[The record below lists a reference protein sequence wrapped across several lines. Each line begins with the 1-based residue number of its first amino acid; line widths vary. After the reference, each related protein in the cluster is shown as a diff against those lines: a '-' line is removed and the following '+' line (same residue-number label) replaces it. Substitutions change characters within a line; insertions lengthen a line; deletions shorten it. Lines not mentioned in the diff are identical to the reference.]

1 MALLVETFWI
11 IIISSLHLHR
21 VKKKE
26 AVAAAEVYM
35 EWQDEE
41 EKAAAVAMLV
51 EVFWIMLGGV
61 CSVVAEQRSLSFCEW
76 GIERG
81 EKGGVDLDL
90 SRLTRLMGKIY

>member
-1 MALLVETFWI
+1 MLVETFWI
-11 IIISSLHLHR
+11 IIISSLYLHR

-26 AVAAAEVYM
+26 AV
-35 EWQDEE
+35 
-41 EKAAAVAMLV
+41 VAMLV

-76 GIERG
+76 GIEQG
-81 EKGGVDLDL
+81 EKGGVDLGL

>member
-1 MALLVETFWI
+1 MLVETFWI
-11 IIISSLHLHR
+11 IIISSLYLHR

-26 AVAAAEVYM
+26 AV
-35 EWQDEE
+35 
-41 EKAAAVAMLV
+41 VAMLV

-90 SRLTRLMGKIY
+90 SHLTRLMGKIY

>member
-1 MALLVETFWI
+1 MLVETFWI
-11 IIISSLHLHR
+11 IIIYSLHLHR

-26 AVAAAEVYM
+26 AV
-35 EWQDEE
+35 
-41 EKAAAVAMLV
+41 VAMLV

-90 SRLTRLMGKIY
+90 SHLTRLMGKIY

>member
-1 MALLVETFWI
+1 MLVETFWI
-11 IIISSLHLHR
+11 IIISSLYLHR

-26 AVAAAEVYM
+26 AV
-35 EWQDEE
+35 
-41 EKAAAVAMLV
+41 VAMLV

>member
-1 MALLVETFWI
+1 M
-11 IIISSLHLHR
+11 
-21 VKKKE
+21 
-26 AVAAAEVYM
+26 
-35 EWQDEE
+35 
-41 EKAAAVAMLV
+41 AMLV

-90 SRLTRLMGKIY
+90 SRLTRLMDKIY

>member
-1 MALLVETFWI
+1 MLVEIFWI
-11 IIISSLHLHR
+11 IIISSLYLHR

-26 AVAAAEVYM
+26 AV
-35 EWQDEE
+35 
-41 EKAAAVAMLV
+41 VAMLV

-81 EKGGVDLDL
+81 EKGGVDLGL

>member
-1 MALLVETFWI
+1 MLVETFWI
-11 IIISSLHLHR
+11 IIISSLYLHR

-26 AVAAAEVYM
+26 AV
-35 EWQDEE
+35 
-41 EKAAAVAMLV
+41 VAMLV

-90 SRLTRLMGKIY
+90 SRLTRLMGKFY

>member
-1 MALLVETFWI
+1 
-11 IIISSLHLHR
+11 
-21 VKKKE
+21 
-26 AVAAAEVYM
+26 
-35 EWQDEE
+35 
-41 EKAAAVAMLV
+41 MLV

-90 SRLTRLMGKIY
+90 SHLTRLMGKIY

>member
-1 MALLVETFWI
+1 MLVETFWI
-11 IIISSLHLHR
+11 IIISSLYLHR

-26 AVAAAEVYM
+26 AV
-35 EWQDEE
+35 
-41 EKAAAVAMLV
+41 VAMLV

-81 EKGGVDLDL
+81 EKGGVDLGL